1 MRYITVSVSGYSASH
16 DQAARNFVTMVRLF
30 RMARMGA
37 DTDTEDLPGEDWRS
51 KAEAKG
57 ETHTEDP
64 LAIALERARERGRGR
79 EAVAPEAI
87 PPLGWRD
94 ILWRVLKGI
103 LEDRILYT
111 SGGVAFFT
119 LLSFFPAVATIVSV
133 YGLVADVS
141 TIHEH
146 LTLLVSILPDGAI
159 TLIGNQMAHIA
170 NQAGTLSLVFFIIA
184 LWSAD
189 SGVAAL
195 FDAFN
200 VIYKEKER
208 RSLLALYGMTFL
220 FTLAG
225 MAFLLVAIGAV
236 IVLPLVLAFLGMS
249 TPAERFLSIVRWPI
263 LLMVLIPW
271 LAALYRYG
279 PSRRSAKWRWVTW
292 GSAVAAVLWI
302 LTSIVF
308 SWYVA
313 SFESYNRLYG
323 SLGAGVGFMVPTRTH
338 TRKKE
343 SSAIIP
349 RRRKRFSYLINTDQ
363 VFGTHTQQVLFVPD
377 CRSARRERRRD
388 RRTSCARPEVMQAFI
403 STEFSPGWRPIP

>member
-1 MRYITVSVSGYSASH
+1 
-16 DQAARNFVTMVRLF
+16 MVRLF
-30 RMARMGA
+30 RMARKRA
-37 DTDTEDLPGEDWRS
+37 DTDAEDVPGEDWRS

-57 ETHTEDP
+57 ERHTEDP

-79 EAVAPEAI
+79 EAIAPEAI

-119 LLSFFPAVATIVSV
+119 LLSFFPAVATIVSI

-146 LTLLVSILPDGAI
+146 LTLLVGILPDGAI
-159 TLIGNQMAHIA
+159 TLIRNQMAHIA
-170 NQAGTLSLVFFIIA
+170 NQGGTLSLVFFIIA

-200 VIYKEKER
+200 VVYKEKER
-208 RSLLALYGMTFL
+208 RSLLALYGVTFL

-249 TPAERFLSIVRWPI
+249 TSAERLLSIVRWPI
-263 LLMVLIPW
+263 LLMILVPW

-279 PSRRSAKWRWVTW
+279 PNRRSAKWRWVTW

-302 LTSIVF
+302 LTSILF

-323 SLGAGVGFMVPTRTH
+323 SLGAGVGFMVWIWLSVVVILIGAELNAEMEHQTARDTTEGVEKPLGMRGAVVADRVGPGSDQDDH
-338 TRKKE
+338 NRK
-343 SSAIIP
+343 
-349 RRRKRFSYLINTDQ
+349 
-363 VFGTHTQQVLFVPD
+363 PD
-377 CRSARRERRRD
+377 PDHEPNAG
-388 RRTSCARPEVMQAFI
+388 P
-403 STEFSPGWRPIP
+403 